1 MDARTSRF
9 IEQFGLLFE
18 RDGHP
23 RIAGR
28 LTGYLLVAEGS
39 HSLDEIA
46 EELDVSKAS
55 VSTDARRM
63 ESHGLLERISRPGD
77 RRDYYRIAPDA
88 FRTMLRTRLESL
100 ERFSALCLEARRL
113 PIRSSEVRERV
124 DEWTGFVDAMIRS
137 MTDVLADWER
147 HHAAQ
152 TADIP

>member
-1 MDARTSRF
+1 MDPRTSRF

-46 EELDVSKAS
+46 DELGVSKAS

-63 ESHGLLERISRPGD
+63 ETHGLLERISRPGD

-113 PIRSSEVRERV
+113 PNRSNEVRERV
-124 DEWTGFVDAMIRS
+124 EEWTGFVDAMTRS
-137 MTDVLADWER
+137 MSQVLAEWER
-147 HHAAQ
+147 HHAAHSAE
-152 TADIP
+152 TP